1 VAYAKGKY
9 ALGLCDYCGQR
20 FKLNELKKNWRGFK
34 VCEAD
39 YEPKEP
45 QLKPLRYRGDAIALF
60 EPRPD
65 RIESMDVFLGAPGDS
80 AFQSIGSANN
90 RNDLR
95 PYPVTPNPT
104 GTARLGQVLVSIT
117 NPPEEVLDGVSAT
130 AAVGQV
136 EVDANSLIFTPTGI
150 ASSTDIGQVDTFTTQ
165 FVTVTAGSVVGQGQA
180 GQAQGEGNSIFV
192 FPESQ
197 EISGQVSPV
206 IVVQDEDA
214 LPSGVEGVGES
225 GAVSAV
231 PGVEAQ
237 VIGVSSTV
245 SDGDADIIGDASVI
259 STGVAGAGTTG
270 SVG

>member
-1 VAYAKGKY
+1 MWHTQKENTLLACATTADNV
-9 ALGLCDYCGQR
+9 LSLMS
-20 FKLNELKKNWRGFK
+20 LKRTGVDSKSVKPTMNQKNHNSNHLDI
-34 VCEAD
+34 VVM
-39 YEPKEP
+39 
-45 QLKPLRYRGDAIALF
+45 QLHYLSLAQIVLSQWTYSWVLPGIALF
-60 EPRPD
+60 KAL
-65 RIESMDVFLGAPGDS
+65 VAP
-80 AFQSIGSANN
+80 
-90 RNDLR
+90 
-95 PYPVTPNPT
+95 
-104 GTARLGQVLVSIT
+104 TARLGQVLVSIT